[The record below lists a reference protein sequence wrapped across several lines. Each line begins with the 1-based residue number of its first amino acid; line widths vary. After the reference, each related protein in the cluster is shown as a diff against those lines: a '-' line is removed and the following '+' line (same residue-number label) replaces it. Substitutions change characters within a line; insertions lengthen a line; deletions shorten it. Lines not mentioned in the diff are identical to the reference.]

1 LIVAELTGVVL
12 AGGESRRMGH
22 DKASLIV
29 CGHPLLRTV
38 VERVAVVTDEVIVAS
53 SRHNREEWPHLP
65 ATFIEDATPGRGP
78 LAGLQAGLRAARSDH
93 VLLVAC
99 DMPFLS
105 LPLLRALRDHRPEC
119 DAFVP
124 RIGSRWHP
132 LHGIYSRSCLTAIDR
147 LLLEDRASLR
157 ELLSAVQTRE
167 VPPHLLRLYDPEG
180 LSFFNLN
187 YPTDCERARS
197 AWPGNGSPFSRPAFI
212 A

>member
-1 LIVAELTGVVL
+1 VAELTGVVL
-12 AGGESRRMGH
+12 AGGESRRMGR
-22 DKASLIV
+22 DKASLTV
-29 CGHPLLRTV
+29 CGRQLLRTV
-38 VERVAVVTDEVIVAS
+38 VERLAAVTDEVIVAS
-53 SRHNREEWPHLP
+53 SRHHREEWPRLP
-65 ATFIEDATPGRGP
+65 ATFVEDETPGGGP
-78 LAGLQAGLRAARSDH
+78 LAGLQAGLRAARRDH

-124 RIGSRWHP
+124 RVGSRWQP
-132 LHGIYSRSCLTAIDR
+132 LHGIYSRSCLAAIDR
-147 LLLEDRASLR
+147 LLLQDRASLH
-157 ELLSAVQTRE
+157 ELLSAVQTRV

-187 YPTDCERARS
+187 YPTDCELARS
-197 AWPGNGSPFSRPAFI
+197 AWPGNGITISRPASI